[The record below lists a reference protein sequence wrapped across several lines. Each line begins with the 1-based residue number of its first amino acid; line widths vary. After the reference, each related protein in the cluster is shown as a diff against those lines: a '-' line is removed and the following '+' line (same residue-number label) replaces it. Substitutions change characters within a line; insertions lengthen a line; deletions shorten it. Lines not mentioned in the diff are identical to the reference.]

1 MYIKPIYCH
10 AWSLTSYTLLMY
22 NLLHTHEVNN
32 YQSGDNINPE
42 YRQIF
47 MIGTDIGDFVCNGVM
62 ITSYQKTKKTA

>member
-22 NLLHTHEVNN
+22 NLLPTHEIDS

-42 YRQIF
+42 YRHIF
-47 MIGTDIGDFVCNGVM
+47 LMIETDIGDFVCNGVM
-62 ITSYQKTKKTA
+62 ITP